1 MTHPALTAAIVVW
14 LLLAPGLTWAQAP
27 ATLPAPVT
35 PPSAPTA
42 PGTPTRVLSDAE
54 RAAERAALDS
64 GGAPGTRDDLW
75 EILRQYSPA
84 LAEVIQRDPTLL
96 DRADYLAPYPLLVNF
111 LERHPEI
118 RRSPSYYFGDVS
130 FRSFR
135 VLSPEERAIESFDEL
150 MSTIGV
156 LLGIT
161 VVVSGLVWVIR
172 TLVDHRRWLRQSRVQ
187 VEVHSKIL
195 DRMTTN
201 EDLLAYAKTPA
212 GSRFLESA
220 PIDPGTSPAAPAA
233 PFGRIIWSVQAGV
246 VLIALGVGL
255 FLAQMSLIDEVR
267 AGFKLIATVIVSL
280 GVGFVASAAVAY
292 RVSSRVGL
300 LPAKES

>member
-1 MTHPALTAAIVVW
+1 MTHPALTAAIAAW
-14 LLLAPGLTWAQAP
+14 LLLAPALTWAQLQSPQAP
-27 ATLPAPVT
+27 TT
-35 PPSAPTA
+35 SPSAPSA
-42 PGTPTRVLSDAE
+42 PVRVPSDAD
-54 RAAERAALDS
+54 RAAERAALES

-75 EILRQYSPA
+75 DILRQYSPA

-96 DRADYLAPYPLLVNF
+96 DRADYLAPYPLLVTF

-135 VLSPEERAIESFDEL
+135 VRTPEERAIESFDS
-150 MSTIGV
+150 MMTSIA
-156 LLGIT
+156 LLIGIT
-161 VVVSGLVWVIR
+161 VVLSMLVWLIR
-172 TLVDHRRWLRQSRVQ
+172 TVVDHRRWLRQSRVQ
-187 VEVHSKIL
+187 VEVHTKIL

-220 PIDPGTSPAAPAA
+220 PIDLGTAAAPAT

-246 VLIALGVGL
+246 VLVALGAGL
-255 FLAQMSLIDEVR
+255 LIAQTSLIDEVR
-267 AGFKLIATVIVSL
+267 AGFKLIATVTIAL

-292 RVSSRVGL
+292 KVSSRVGL